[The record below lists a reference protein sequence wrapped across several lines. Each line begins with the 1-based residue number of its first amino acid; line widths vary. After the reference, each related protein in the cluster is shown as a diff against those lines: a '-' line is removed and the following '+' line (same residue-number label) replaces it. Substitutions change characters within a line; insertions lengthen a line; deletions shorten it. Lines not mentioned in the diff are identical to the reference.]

1 MRKYKSEL
9 VAGPLHLF
17 YPKVLYPLALKP
29 SNLKLNQNN
38 RNVVTV

>member
-17 YPKVLYPLALKP
+17 YPKVFVMGGGGDVGVKFSSKMVNP
-29 SNLKLNQNN
+29 
-38 RNVVTV
+38 